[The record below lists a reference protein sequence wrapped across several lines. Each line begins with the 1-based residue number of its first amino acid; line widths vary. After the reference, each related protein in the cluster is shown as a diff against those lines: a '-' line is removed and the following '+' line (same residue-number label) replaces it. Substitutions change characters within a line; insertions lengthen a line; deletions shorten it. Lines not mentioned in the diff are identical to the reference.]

1 MEKLISYVASYLNEY
16 MHCQA
21 KHLFVFYQNQPQR
34 YKTFNVNSYIQIVD
48 PILMTLILLTQSVC
62 SKWRRLFENEA
73 EVSATKQTWHIFYCP
88 HFFCVQMQCSIPF
101 HTLVTEA
108 IVCNGG
114 TQEL

>member
-1 MEKLISYVASYLNEY
+1 MEKLISYVAAYLNEY

-73 EVSATKQTWHIFYCP
+73 EVSATKQTWQIFLLSSLLLCTNA
-88 HFFCVQMQCSIPF
+88 VF
-101 HTLVTEA
+101 HTPPYL
-108 IVCNGG
+108 CNRSNC
-114 TQEL
+114 L